1 MFSEQP
7 TYSLPT
13 CSLLSNPSFTP
24 SGFFKSCTTGH
35 ACPRG
40 GGVCPASP
48 TPERVGA
55 CLLFTS
61 HSVGCV
67 GNLLSSSKST
77 CILLVCVSVGCAG
90 TLLSSSKSICTLL
103 VCVIEGIL
111 STSAPL
117 PFLLKINYVRVT
129 VNYTRAGW
137 GVVWFGLGGGA
148 CLSLLSPPPPPDCQA
163 GHFQDRAGPD
173 HYWHHLA
180 QLHNDTI

>member
-1 MFSEQP
+1 MHNGAC
-7 TYSLPT
+7 LP
-13 CSLLSNPSFTP
+13 
-24 SGFFKSCTTGH
+24 K
-35 ACPRG
+35 R

-137 GVVWFGLGGGA
+137 GVVWFGLGGGVLVLTFPSPSPR
-148 CLSLLSPPPPPDCQA
+148 LSSGAFSRPR
-163 GHFQDRAGPD
+163 RAGPL
-173 HYWHHLA
+173 LA
-180 QLHNDTI
+180 SPCPATQRYNIM